1 MCAAIR
7 MIKTVNNYVSDQ
19 RNGVSRVIDVNHI
32 KGSVYSRQVAMGK
45 KEEIIKSVNFT
56 TFFKDYDKKTKC

>member
-1 MCAAIR
+1 
-7 MIKTVNNYVSDQ
+7 MIKTLNNYVPDQ
-19 RNGVSRVIDVNHI
+19 RNGVSRIINVNHI

-56 TFFKDYDKKTKC
+56 TLFKDNDKNTKC